1 MKRQCIPVLAAVFLF
16 PAVFGP
22 APAAT
27 ETSEEEAL
35 ARLSAS
41 LLASVPRGKALA
53 VRPFTEAET
62 GLPQDVA
69 DQLYD
74 KLLSGLFEASRGRH
88 QLREREELKALF
100 SSAAE
105 FSNTDIKQVLEAAR
119 ADVDVLCDVTPNLN
133 GVQLSC
139 RATDILEATIVG
151 RAEALVPVQAAN
163 VQPFEPALIGLA
175 ADIWPYITDM
185 GSIQSE
191 GIRDQQTGSL
201 TNLGTHVADRLME
214 QFNVRFSEAE
224 RKRKRDRDFQEA
236 IAPGESKDSTLR
248 DYRLSGVIWTLDE
261 ELIDIR
267 AKVKWQGRVVAT
279 RSVRVAMATVP
290 ESLRAVA
297 GTRAEFYEAVGE
309 AVVSARLD
317 REAATRAA
325 RNLARAR
332 VIAQATGVSGPA
344 ATEVADEADAA
355 TLIQFLS
362 FGIPKNERSSP
373 ISTGGDRNRVAV
385 SVKAQVVPVGS
396 AAAPSISASLNKPV
410 YRAMEPI
417 VIEVTSPV
425 TAHLGIFAWGADNNV
440 VRIYPNAAHP
450 EVVVEPDR
458 TVSFPLPGEQITIR
472 SAPMPVAGNR
482 EDHEAFIVVASAAPI
497 NFRGMAE
504 AAGGTLDETMQFAVP
519 APQFLSAL
527 GKSDLTRTR
536 VQFLPYQVR
545 K

>member
-1 MKRQCIPVLAAVFLF
+1 MTRRCIQALAALF
-16 PAVFGP
+16 MIPATPGA
-22 APAAT
+22 APAAAAT
-27 ETSEEEAL
+27 DEEKAL

-41 LLASVPRGKALA
+41 MLASVPRGKALA

-69 DQLYD
+69 DRLYD
-74 KLLSGLFEASRGRH
+74 KLLSSLFEASRGRH

-105 FSNTDIKQVLEAAR
+105 FSDTDIKAILEAAR
-119 ADVDVLCDVTPNLN
+119 ADVDVLCDVTPNLR

-151 RAEALVPVQAAN
+151 RGDTLVPIQAAN
-163 VQPFEPALIGLA
+163 VQPFGPALIGLA
-175 ADIWPYITDM
+175 ADLWPYITDM

-201 TNLGTHVADRLME
+201 TDLGAHVADRLME
-214 QFNVRFSEAE
+214 QLNERFAEAE
-224 RKRKRDRDFQEA
+224 LKRRRDRDFQEA
-236 IAPGESKDSTLR
+236 IAPGDTTESALR

-267 AKVKWQGRVVAT
+267 AKIKWQGRVVAT
-279 RSVRVAMATVP
+279 RSVRVARATVP
-290 ESLRAVA
+290 EYLRAVT
-297 GTRAEFYEAVGE
+297 GTRAQFYEAMGE

-332 VIAQATGVSGPA
+332 VIAQAVGVSGPT

-362 FGIPKNERSSP
+362 YGIPKNERSAP
-373 ISTGGDRNRVAV
+373 VATGGDRNRVAV

-396 AAAPSISASLNKPV
+396 AAAPAISASLNKPV

-417 VIEVTSPV
+417 TIEVTSPV
-425 TAHLGIFAWGADNNV
+425 TAHLGIFAWGADNMV
-440 VRIYPNAAHP
+440 VRVYPNAAVSD
-450 EVVVEPDR
+450 VVVEPDQSV
-458 TVSFPLPGEQITIR
+458 TFPLPGEQVTIR

-482 EDHEAFIVVASAAPI
+482 EDHEAFIVVAAAKPI

-527 GKSDLTRTR
+527 GKSDLTKTR
-536 VQFLPYQVR
+536 VLFLPYQVR